1 MQNKNIKITSEMII
15 QILRGLEGE
24 RAIQND
30 YSKAHDK
37 LISLLDDVNKVLK
50 DSGKDFLI
58 EKLEQNICETVS
70 LARKQY
76 FEYGKYFGG
85 IGLCFFES

>member
-1 MQNKNIKITSEMII
+1 MII

-24 RAIQND
+24 KAIQND

-37 LISLLDDVNKVLK
+37 LISLLDEVNKVLK
-50 DSGKDFLI
+50 DSGKENLI
-58 EKLEQNICETVS
+58 EELEKEVAETVS
-70 LARKQY
+70 FARKQY

>member
-37 LISLLDDVNKVLK
+37 LISLLDEVNRTLK
-50 DSGKDFLI
+50 ESGKENLI
-58 EKLEQNICETVS
+58 EELEKEVAETVS